1 MRHFRSLSCSQHRY
15 RMDTVDY
22 SFGQWLQ
29 RRRLALHLTQQQ
41 LGQLAGWSAAMIRK
55 IEADERRPS
64 ADVLRLLAEALQIP
78 NADRPVFQRF
88 AHGDLGDMPALPT
101 PPTAPPPNR
110 LNPINLPVPLTS
122 LIGREREV
130 ANVRMLLEQ
139 KDVRLVTLT

>member
-41 LGQLAGWSAAMIRK
+41 LGTLAGCSAAMIRK

-64 ADVLRLLAEALQIP
+64 PDVLRLLADALQISD
-78 NADRPVFQRF
+78 AECAAFQRF
-88 AHGDLGDMPALPT
+88 ARGQAYE
-101 PPTAPPPNR
+101 
-110 LNPINLPVPLTS
+110 VP
-122 LIGREREV
+122 EV
-130 ANVRMLLEQ
+130 P
-139 KDVRLVTLT
+139 